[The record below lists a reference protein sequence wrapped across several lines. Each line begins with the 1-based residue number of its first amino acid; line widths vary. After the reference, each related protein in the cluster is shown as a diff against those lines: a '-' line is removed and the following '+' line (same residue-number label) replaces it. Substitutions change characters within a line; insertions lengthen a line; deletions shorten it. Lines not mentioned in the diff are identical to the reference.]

1 MNLSGPLLMLLLTAC
16 TVSGRAQL
24 TDLWQF
30 EKMIRCVQPGVD
42 ISKYADYGCYC
53 GDGGTPVDEV
63 DQCCKVFDECY
74 GAQMSD
80 PECQSFSEF
89 PFFSRYDFT
98 CSRGRPTCSASN
110 NNCQAAACE
119 CDRAAALCF
128 TRAKYNPEHK
138 YMDPKLCKK

>member
-1 MNLSGPLLMLLLTAC
+1 PNTKH
-16 TVSGRAQL
+16 GRAQL

-89 PFFSRYDFT
+89 PFFMFVTSQSVLCVFSVST
-98 CSRGRPTCSASN
+98 ASN